1 MGVVAGFLAG
11 IGMMKWPYLKRALPV
26 SVRRYLQIRSYF
38 RSINKTRNQFDANGV
53 FIAVSA
59 LGDVGTMMAIKQQQ
73 DGMIAFA

>member
-38 RSINKTRNQFDANGV
+38 RSINKTRNQFSVRGGV
-53 FIAVSA
+53 GRAPDTVSP
-59 LGDVGTMMAIKQQQ
+59 LRPLIPV
-73 DGMIAFA
+73 DG